1 MFNSYSSSPYNLRS
15 TNPEFAQNGFA
26 QQQSQNTDFDP
37 YTTDNFAQNNRQP
50 YIEGVNQGQ
59 VENPMI
65 GASQLGQV
73 SEGSLY
79 PIQSSTDTPYLNNN
93 TGYSSYGDGGRVT
106 GSMPNDLANNA
117 RSRLNILGLSQLMRN
132 YASDEREHTPGF
144 VSYAEGGHVD
154 SLQSTNPEFEEEV
167 FYERPMDEI
176 PMVDSSQFD
185 TDIDES
191 EEYKPYHSLAEII
204 RQQGQGEDTILAHI
218 NPIEAAVLKSMGGS
232 GTINPKTGLPQFG
245 LFSNPKK
252 WFKSV
257 VGPAAGV
264 VLGNM
269 ILPGLGGIIGGALGG
284 ATGSAVRGRKDYM
297 QSALRGASMGAA
309 APTAASLLGSG
320 ASSMGA
326 GSVGNYL
333 TNYGTRN
340 AILPSLGI
348 GNNAGSGSIPGVQA
362 AESTASTVGREAGKK
377 AAEQSFADKLM
388 INSKDFFTQPS
399 NIMSTAVLANQ
410 LIPQK
415 EKNVKETTPEEIASN
430 EKRYRNASR
439 LSQAE
444 LEAEA
449 AYSLAQREA
458 KRRAR
463 NNLYGLESSSVTP
476 LYRKVNSPAEYENT
490 RRWLEYYDNP
500 EFTGNQVR
508 MKDGGIAKHPS
519 FNPSVGYD
527 IEEIEYPMGII
538 GYLNGYSGGQ
548 DDDINAKLSDGEYVI
563 DASTVSDLGDGN
575 NANGAKKLD
584 QMRRN
589 IREHKRGGS
598 IKMPPKAKS
607 LLSYMRG

>member
-1 MFNSYSSSPYNLRS
+1 MFNPYNSPYN
-15 TNPEFAQNGFA
+15 QFA

-37 YTTDNFAQNNRQP
+37 YTTDNFAQNIMSGEPNRQP

-59 VENPMI
+59 VGNPM
-65 GASQLGQV
+65 LGQV

-93 TGYSSYGDGGRVT
+93 TGYSSYGDGGHVNSPR
-106 GSMPNDLANNA
+106 N
-117 RSRLNILGLSQLMRN
+117 RLNILGLSQLMRN
-132 YASDEREHTPGF
+132 YA
-144 VSYAEGGHVD
+144 EGGHVE
-154 SLQSTNPEFEEEV
+154 SPEFEEE
-167 FYERPMDEI
+167 FDGM
-176 PMVDSSQFD
+176 PMVDASEVD
-185 TDIDES
+185 TDMEQS

-204 RQQGQGEDTILAHI
+204 RQQGEGEDTILAHI

-232 GTINPKTGLPQFG
+232 GAINPKTGLPQFG

-348 GNNAGSGSIPGVQA
+348 GNSAGSASIPGVQA
-362 AESTASTVGREAGKK
+362 GESTASTVGRETGKK
-377 AAEQSFADKLM
+377 IAEEEAKKGFFDSLVG
-388 INSKDFFTQPS
+388 NSKDFFTQPS

-415 EKNVKETTPEEIASN
+415 EKKVKETTPEEIAAN

-508 MKDGGIAKHPS
+508 MKDGGIAKHQS
-519 FNPSVGYD
+519 FNPSVGYE
-527 IEEIEYPMGII
+527 IEEILRSTNGYPMGII

-598 IKMPPKAKS
+598 INMPPKAKS

>member
-1 MFNSYSSSPYNLRS
+1 MFNPYNSPYNQFGS
-15 TNPEFAQNGFA
+15 S
-26 QQQSQNTDFDP
+26 QSQNTDFDP
-37 YTTDNFAQNNRQP
+37 YTTDNFAQNDKQP

-59 VENPMI
+59 VGNPM
-65 GASQLGQV
+65 LGQV

-93 TGYSSYGDGGRVT
+93 TGYSSYGDGGHVNSPR
-106 GSMPNDLANNA
+106 N
-117 RSRLNILGLSQLMRN
+117 RLNILGLSQLMRN
-132 YASDEREHTPGF
+132 YA
-144 VSYAEGGHVD
+144 EGGHVE
-154 SLQSTNPEFEEEV
+154 SPEFEEE
-167 FYERPMDEI
+167 FDGM
-176 PMVDSSQFD
+176 PMVDASEVD
-185 TDIDES
+185 TDIEQS

-204 RQQGQGEDTILAHI
+204 RQQGEGEDTILAHI

-284 ATGSAVRGRKDYM
+284 ATGSAIRGRKDYM

-333 TNYGTRN
+333 TNYGNTN

-377 AAEQSFADKLM
+377 AVEQSFADKLM
-388 INSKDFFTQPS
+388 VNSKDFFTQPA
-399 NIMSTAVLANQ
+399 NLMSTAVLANQ

-415 EKNVKETTPEEIASN
+415 EKKVKETTPEEIAAN

-508 MKDGGIAKHPS
+508 MKEGGS
-519 FNPSVGYD
+519 FNPYSSY
-527 IEEIEYPMGII
+527 EIEYPMGII
-538 GYLNGYSGGQ
+538 GYLQGHSGGQ

-598 IKMPPKAKS
+598 INMPPKAKS

>member
-1 MFNSYSSSPYNLRS
+1 MFNPYNSPYN
-15 TNPEFAQNGFA
+15 QFA

-37 YTTDNFAQNNRQP
+37 YTTDNFAQNIISGEPNRQP

-59 VENPMI
+59 VGNPMI

-93 TGYSSYGDGGRVT
+93 TGYSSYGDGGHVNSPR
-106 GSMPNDLANNA
+106 N
-117 RSRLNILGLSQLMRN
+117 RLNILGLSQLMRN
-132 YASDEREHTPGF
+132 YAD
-144 VSYAEGGHVD
+144 GGHVD

-167 FYERPMDEI
+167 FYERPMDEM
-176 PMVDSSQFD
+176 PMVDASEVD
-185 TDIDES
+185 TDMEQS

-204 RQQGQGEDTILAHI
+204 RQQGEGEDSILAHI

-333 TNYGTRN
+333 TNYGTRD

-377 AAEQSFADKLM
+377 AVEQSFADKLM
-388 INSKDFFTQPS
+388 VNSKDFFTQPS

-415 EKNVKETTPEEIASN
+415 EKKVKETTPEEIASN

-508 MKDGGIAKHPS
+508 MKEGGS
-519 FNPSVGYD
+519 FKPYSSY
-527 IEEIEYPMGII
+527 EIEYPMGII
-538 GYLNGYSGGQ
+538 GYLQGYSGGQ

-598 IKMPPKAKS
+598 INMPPKAKS

>member
-1 MFNSYSSSPYNLRS
+1 MFNPYNSPYN
-15 TNPEFAQNGFA
+15 QFA

-37 YTTDNFAQNNRQP
+37 YTTDNFAQNIISGEANRQP

-59 VENPMI
+59 VGNPMI

-93 TGYSSYGDGGRVT
+93 TGYSSYGDGGHVNSPR
-106 GSMPNDLANNA
+106 N
-117 RSRLNILGLSQLMRN
+117 RLNILGLSQLIRN
-132 YASDEREHTPGF
+132 
-144 VSYAEGGHVD
+144 YAEGGHVE
-154 SLQSTNPEFEEEV
+154 SPEFEEE
-167 FYERPMDEI
+167 FDGM
-176 PMVDSSQFD
+176 PMVDASEVD
-185 TDIDES
+185 TDIEQS

-204 RQQGQGEDTILAHI
+204 RRQGEGEDTILAHI

-284 ATGSAVRGRKDYM
+284 AAGSSVRGRKDHL
-297 QSALRGASMGAA
+297 QSALRGASMGAV

-320 ASSMGA
+320 ASSIGG

-333 TNYGTRN
+333 TNYGNTN

-348 GNNAGSGSIPGVQA
+348 GNSAGSGSIPGVQA
-362 AESTASTVGREAGKK
+362 AESNASTVGRESAKK
-377 AAEQSFADKLM
+377 EVEQSFADKLM
-388 INSKDFFTQPS
+388 VNSKDFFTQPA
-399 NIMSTAVLANQ
+399 NLMSTAVLANQ

-415 EKNVKETTPEEIASN
+415 EKKVKETTPEEIAAN

-500 EFTGNQVR
+500 EFTGNQIR
-508 MKDGGIAKHPS
+508 MKDGGIAKHQS
-519 FNPSVGYD
+519 FNPSVGYE

-538 GYLNGYSGGQ
+538 GYLQGHSGGQ

-598 IKMPPKAKS
+598 VKMPPKAKS

>member
-1 MFNSYSSSPYNLRS
+1 MFNPYN
-15 TNPEFAQNGFA
+15 NPYNQFGSA
-26 QQQSQNTDFDP
+26 QSQNTDFDP
-37 YTTDNFAQNNRQP
+37 YTTDNFAQNIISGEPNRQP

-59 VENPMI
+59 MGNPM
-65 GASQLGQV
+65 LGQV

-93 TGYSSYGDGGRVT
+93 MGYSSYGDGGHVNSPR
-106 GSMPNDLANNA
+106 N
-117 RSRLNILGLSQLMRN
+117 RLNILGLSQLMRN

-144 VSYAEGGHVD
+144 VSYADGGHVD
-154 SLQSTNPEFEEEV
+154 SLQSTNPEFEEEIA
-167 FYERPMDEI
+167 FSEAPIEEI
-176 PMVDSSQFD
+176 PMADASQFD
-185 TDIDES
+185 TDMEQS

-204 RQQGQGEDTILAHI
+204 RQQGEGEDTILAHI

-333 TNYGTRN
+333 TNYGNTN

-348 GNNAGSGSIPGVQA
+348 GNNAGSGGIHGVSA
-362 AESTASTVGREAGKK
+362 GESTASTAGREAGKK
-377 AAEQSFADKLM
+377 AVEQSFADKLM
-388 INSKDFFTQPS
+388 VNSKDFFTQPA
-399 NIMSTAVLANQ
+399 NLMSTAVLANQ

-415 EKNVKETTPEEIASN
+415 EKKVKETTPEEIAAN

-463 NNLYGLESSSVTP
+463 SNLYGNEESNMTP
-476 LYRKVNSPAEYENT
+476 VYRKVNSPAEYENT

-508 MKDGGIAKHPS
+508 MKEGGS
-519 FNPSVGYD
+519 FKPYSSY
-527 IEEIEYPMGII
+527 EIEYPMGII

-589 IREHKRGGS
+589 IREHKRGAS
-598 IKMPPKAKS
+598 INMPPKAKS

>member
-1 MFNSYSSSPYNLRS
+1 MFNPYNSPYN
-15 TNPEFAQNGFA
+15 QFA

-37 YTTDNFAQNNRQP
+37 YTTDNFAQNIISGEPNRQP

-59 VENPMI
+59 VGNPMI

-93 TGYSSYGDGGRVT
+93 TGYSSYGDGGHVNSPR
-106 GSMPNDLANNA
+106 N
-117 RSRLNILGLSQLMRN
+117 RLNILGLSQLMRN
-132 YASDEREHTPGF
+132 YAD
-144 VSYAEGGHVD
+144 GGHVD

-167 FYERPMDEI
+167 FYERPMDEM
-176 PMVDSSQFD
+176 PMVDASEVD
-185 TDIDES
+185 TDMEQS

-204 RQQGQGEDTILAHI
+204 RQQGEGEDSILAHI

-377 AAEQSFADKLM
+377 AVEQSFADKLM
-388 INSKDFFTQPS
+388 VNSKDFFTQPS

-415 EKNVKETTPEEIASN
+415 EKKVKETTPEEIASN

-508 MKDGGIAKHPS
+508 MKEGGS
-519 FNPSVGYD
+519 FKPYSSY
-527 IEEIEYPMGII
+527 EIEYPMGII
-538 GYLNGYSGGQ
+538 GYLQGYSGGQ

-598 IKMPPKAKS
+598 INMPPKAKS

>member
-1 MFNSYSSSPYNLRS
+1 MFNPYN
-15 TNPEFAQNGFA
+15 NPYNQFA

-59 VENPMI
+59 VGNPM
-65 GASQLGQV
+65 LGQL

-79 PIQSSTDTPYLNNN
+79 PIQSSTDAPYLNNN
-93 TGYSSYGDGGRVT
+93 MSYSSYAEGGHVNSPR
-106 GSMPNDLANNA
+106 N
-117 RSRLNILGLSQLMRN
+117 RLNILGLSQLMRN
-132 YASDEREHTPGF
+132 YA
-144 VSYAEGGHVD
+144 EGGHVE
-154 SLQSTNPEFEEEV
+154 SPEFDG
-167 FYERPMDEI
+167 M
-176 PMVDSSQFD
+176 PMVDASEVD
-185 TDIDES
+185 TDMEQS

-204 RQQGQGEDTILAHI
+204 RQQGEGEDTILAHI

-252 WFKSV
+252 WFKSL

-348 GNNAGSGSIPGVQA
+348 GNNAGSASIPSVQA
-362 AESTASTVGREAGKK
+362 GESTASMVAREAGKK
-377 AAEQSFADKLM
+377 AVEQSFADKLM
-388 INSKDFFTQPS
+388 VNSKDFFTQPS

-415 EKNVKETTPEEIASN
+415 EKKVKETTPEEIAAN

-476 LYRKVNSPAEYENT
+476 LYRKVNSPAEYEST
-490 RRWLEYYDNP
+490 GRWLEYYDNP

-508 MKDGGIAKHPS
+508 MKDGGAYHPR
-519 FNPSVGYD
+519 FGYE
-527 IEEIEYPMGII
+527 IEEMQYPMGII

-589 IREHKRGGS
+589 IRAHKRGGS
-598 IKMPPKAKS
+598 ITMPPKAKS

>member
-1 MFNSYSSSPYNLRS
+1 MFNPYNSPYN
-15 TNPEFAQNGFA
+15 QFA

-37 YTTDNFAQNNRQP
+37 YTTDNFAQNIMSGEPNRQP

-59 VENPMI
+59 VGNPM
-65 GASQLGQV
+65 LGQV

-93 TGYSSYGDGGRVT
+93 TGYSSYGDGGHVNSPR
-106 GSMPNDLANNA
+106 N
-117 RSRLNILGLSQLMRN
+117 RLNILGLSQLMRN
-132 YASDEREHTPGF
+132 YA
-144 VSYAEGGHVD
+144 EGGHVE
-154 SLQSTNPEFEEEV
+154 SPEFEEE
-167 FYERPMDEI
+167 FDGM
-176 PMVDSSQFD
+176 PMVDASEVD
-185 TDIDES
+185 TDMEQS

-204 RQQGQGEDTILAHI
+204 RQQGEGEDTILAHI

-348 GNNAGSGSIPGVQA
+348 GNSAGSASIPGVQA
-362 AESTASTVGREAGKK
+362 GESTASTVGREAGKK
-377 AAEQSFADKLM
+377 AVEQSFADKLM
-388 INSKDFFTQPS
+388 VNSKDFFTQPS

-415 EKNVKETTPEEIASN
+415 EKKVKETTPEEIAAN

-508 MKDGGIAKHPS
+508 MKEGGTYHPR
-519 FNPSVGYD
+519 FGY
-527 IEEIEYPMGII
+527 EIEKMQYPMGII

-598 IKMPPKAKS
+598 INMPPKAKS

>member
-1 MFNSYSSSPYNLRS
+1 MFNPYNSPYNQFGS
-15 TNPEFAQNGFA
+15 A
-26 QQQSQNTDFDP
+26 QSQNTDFDP

-59 VENPMI
+59 IGNPMI

-93 TGYSSYGDGGRVT
+93 TSYSSYRDGGHVNSPR
-106 GSMPNDLANNA
+106 N
-117 RSRLNILGLSQLMRN
+117 RLNILGLSQLMR
-132 YASDEREHTPGF
+132 
-144 VSYAEGGHVD
+144 SYADGGHVA
-154 SLQSTNPEFEEEV
+154 SPELEEEIV
-167 FYERPMDEI
+167 FSDAPIEEI
-176 PMVDSSQFD
+176 PMGDASQFD
-185 TDIDES
+185 TD
-191 EEYKPYHSLAEII
+191 EEYTPYHSLAEII
-204 RQQGQGEDTILAHI
+204 RQQGEGEDTILAHI

-284 ATGSAVRGRKDYM
+284 AAGSSIRGRKDHL
-297 QSALRGASMGAA
+297 QSALRGGLMGTI
-309 APTAASLLGSG
+309 APTAAGLLGSG
-320 ASSMGA
+320 ASSIGA
-326 GSVGNYL
+326 TGAGNYL

-348 GNNAGSGSIPGVQA
+348 GNSASSSSIPQVVQA
-362 AESTASTVGREAGKK
+362 GEQASSTASREAINKLAEEKAKK
-377 AAEQSFADKLM
+377 GFFDSLVG
-388 INSKDFFTQPS
+388 NSKDFFTQPA
-399 NIMSTAVLANQ
+399 NLMSTAILANQ

-415 EKNVKETTPEEIASN
+415 EKKVKETTPEEIATN

-439 LSQAE
+439 LSQSE

-458 KRRAR
+458 KRRAKS
-463 NNLYGLESSSVTP
+463 NLYGLENSSIP
-476 LYRKVNSPAEYENT
+476 QLYRKVNSPAEYENT

-508 MKDGGIAKHPS
+508 MKEGGAYHS
-519 FNPSVGYD
+519 GLGDYE
-527 IEEIEYPMGII
+527 IEEIGYPMGII

-589 IREHKRGGS
+589 IRVHKRGGS
-598 IKMPPKAKS
+598 IKMPPKAHS

>member
-1 MFNSYSSSPYNLRS
+1 MFNPYNSPYN
-15 TNPEFAQNGFA
+15 QFA

-37 YTTDNFAQNNRQP
+37 YTTDNFAQNIMSGEPNRQP

-59 VENPMI
+59 VGNPM
-65 GASQLGQV
+65 LGQV

-93 TGYSSYGDGGRVT
+93 TGYSSYGDGGHVNSPR
-106 GSMPNDLANNA
+106 N
-117 RSRLNILGLSQLMRN
+117 RLNTLGLSQLMRN
-132 YASDEREHTPGF
+132 YA
-144 VSYAEGGHVD
+144 EGGHVE
-154 SLQSTNPEFEEEV
+154 SPEFEEE
-167 FYERPMDEI
+167 FDGM
-176 PMVDSSQFD
+176 PMVDASEVD
-185 TDIDES
+185 TDMEQS

-204 RQQGQGEDTILAHI
+204 RQQGEGEDTILAHI

-333 TNYGTRN
+333 TNYGNTN

-362 AESTASTVGREAGKK
+362 GESTASTVGREAGKK
-377 AAEQSFADKLM
+377 AIEQSFADKLM
-388 INSKDFFTQPS
+388 VNSKDFFTQPS

-415 EKNVKETTPEEIASN
+415 EKKVKETTPEEIAAN

-508 MKDGGIAKHPS
+508 MKEGGS
-519 FNPSVGYD
+519 FNPYSSY
-527 IEEIEYPMGII
+527 EIEYPMGII

>member
-1 MFNSYSSSPYNLRS
+1 MFNPYN
-15 TNPEFAQNGFA
+15 NPYNQFGSA
-26 QQQSQNTDFDP
+26 QSQNTDFDP
-37 YTTDNFAQNNRQP
+37 YTTDNFAQNDKQP

-59 VENPMI
+59 VGNPM
-65 GASQLGQV
+65 LGQV

-93 TGYSSYGDGGRVT
+93 TGYSSYGDGGHVNSPR
-106 GSMPNDLANNA
+106 N
-117 RSRLNILGLSQLMRN
+117 RLNILGLSQLMRN
-132 YASDEREHTPGF
+132 YA
-144 VSYAEGGHVD
+144 EGGHVE
-154 SLQSTNPEFEEEV
+154 SPEFEEE
-167 FYERPMDEI
+167 FDGM
-176 PMVDSSQFD
+176 PMVDASEVD
-185 TDIDES
+185 TDIEQS

-204 RQQGQGEDTILAHI
+204 RQQGEGEDTILAHI

-284 ATGSAVRGRKDYM
+284 ATGSAIRGRKDYM

-333 TNYGTRN
+333 TNYGNTN

-362 AESTASTVGREAGKK
+362 AESTASTVSREAGKK
-377 AAEQSFADKLM
+377 AVEQSFADKLM
-388 INSKDFFTQPS
+388 VNSKDFFTQPA
-399 NIMSTAVLANQ
+399 NLMSTAVLANQ

-415 EKNVKETTPEEIASN
+415 EKKVKETTPEEIAAN

-508 MKDGGIAKHPS
+508 MKEGGS
-519 FNPSVGYD
+519 FNPYSSY
-527 IEEIEYPMGII
+527 EIEYPMGII
-538 GYLNGYSGGQ
+538 GYLQGHSGGQ

-598 IKMPPKAKS
+598 INMPPKAKS

>member
-1 MFNSYSSSPYNLRS
+1 MFNPYN
-15 TNPEFAQNGFA
+15 NPYNQFGSA
-26 QQQSQNTDFDP
+26 QSQNTDFNP
-37 YTTDNFAQNNRQP
+37 QLTDNFAQNDKQP

-59 VENPMI
+59 VGNPM
-65 GASQLGQV
+65 LGTI

-79 PIQSSTDTPYLNNN
+79 PIQSSTDTPYLNN
-93 TGYSSYGDGGRVT
+93 TGYSSYARGGHV
-106 GSMPNDLANNA
+106 NDLANNA
-117 RSRLNILGLSQLMRN
+117 RSRLNVLGLGQLMRN
-132 YASDEREHTPGF
+132 YASDEREHKPGF
-144 VSYAEGGHVD
+144 VSYADGGHVD
-154 SLQSTNPEFEEEV
+154 SPEFEEEV
-167 FYERPMDEI
+167 FYETPMDEM
-176 PMVDSSQFD
+176 PMVDASQFD
-185 TDIDES
+185 TDMEQS

-204 RQQGQGEDTILAHI
+204 RQQGEGEDTILAHI
-218 NPIEAAVLKSMGGS
+218 NPIEVAVLKSIGGS

-284 ATGSAVRGRKDYM
+284 AAGSSIRGRKDHL

-309 APTAASLLGSG
+309 APTVASLLGSG

-326 GSVGNYL
+326 TAAGNYL
-333 TNYGTRN
+333 TNYGNTN

-348 GNNAGSGSIPGVQA
+348 GNSAGSGSISGVQA
-362 AESTASTVGREAGKK
+362 GESTTSTLGREAGKK
-377 AAEQSFADKLM
+377 AVEQSFADKLM
-388 INSKDFFTQPS
+388 VNSKDFFTQPS

-415 EKNVKETTPEEIASN
+415 EKKVKETTPEEIAAN

-449 AYSLAQREA
+449 AYSLAQRET

-490 RRWLEYYDNP
+490 GRWLEYYDNP

-508 MKDGGIAKHPS
+508 MKDGGVAKHQS

-538 GYLNGYSGGQ
+538 GYLQGHSGGQ

>member
-1 MFNSYSSSPYNLRS
+1 MFNPYNSPYNQFGS
-15 TNPEFAQNGFA
+15 V
-26 QQQSQNTDFDP
+26 QSQNTDFDP
-37 YTTDNFAQNNRQP
+37 YTTDNFAQNDKQP

-59 VENPMI
+59 VGNPM
-65 GASQLGQV
+65 LGQV

-93 TGYSSYGDGGRVT
+93 TGYSSYGDGGHVNSPR
-106 GSMPNDLANNA
+106 N
-117 RSRLNILGLSQLMRN
+117 RLNTLGLSQLMRN
-132 YASDEREHTPGF
+132 YA
-144 VSYAEGGHVD
+144 EGGHVE
-154 SLQSTNPEFEEEV
+154 SPEFEEE
-167 FYERPMDEI
+167 FDGM
-176 PMVDSSQFD
+176 PMVDASEVD
-185 TDIDES
+185 TDMEQS

-204 RQQGQGEDTILAHI
+204 RQQGEGEDTILAHI

-333 TNYGTRN
+333 TNYGNTN

-348 GNNAGSGSIPGVQA
+348 GNSAGSGSIPGVQA
-362 AESTASTVGREAGKK
+362 GESTASTVGRETGKK
-377 AAEQSFADKLM
+377 IAEEEAKKGFFDSLVG
-388 INSKDFFTQPS
+388 NSKDFFTQPS

-415 EKNVKETTPEEIASN
+415 EKKVKETTPEEIAAN

-508 MKDGGIAKHPS
+508 MKDGGIAKHQS
-519 FNPSVGYD
+519 FNPSVGYE
-527 IEEIEYPMGII
+527 IEEILRSTNGYPMGII

>member
-26 QQQSQNTDFDP
+26 QQQSRNTDFDP
-37 YTTDNFAQNNRQP
+37 YTTDNFAQNIMSGEPNRQP

-59 VENPMI
+59 VGNPM
-65 GASQLGQV
+65 LGQV

-93 TGYSSYGDGGRVT
+93 TSYSSYGDGGHVNSPR
-106 GSMPNDLANNA
+106 N
-117 RSRLNILGLSQLMRN
+117 RLNILGLSQLMRN
-132 YASDEREHTPGF
+132 SASDEREHTPGF

-167 FYERPMDEI
+167 FYERPMDEM
-176 PMVDSSQFD
+176 PMVDASQFD
-185 TDIDES
+185 TDMEQS
-191 EEYKPYHSLAEII
+191 EEYKLLPGLAEII

-257 VGPAAGV
+257 IGPAAGV

-284 ATGSAVRGRKDYM
+284 AAGSSIRGRKDHL

-333 TNYGTRN
+333 TNYGNTN

-348 GNNAGSGSIPGVQA
+348 GNNAGSGGIHGVSA
-362 AESTASTVGREAGKK
+362 GESTASTVGREAGKK
-377 AAEQSFADKLM
+377 AVEQSFADKLM
-388 INSKDFFTQPS
+388 VNSKDFFTQPS
-399 NIMSTAVLANQ
+399 NLMSTAVLANQ

-415 EKNVKETTPEEIASN
+415 EKKVKETTPEEIAAN

-508 MKDGGIAKHPS
+508 MKEGGS
-519 FNPSVGYD
+519 FNPYSSY
-527 IEEIEYPMGII
+527 EIEYPMGII
-538 GYLNGYSGGQ
+538 GYLQGHSGGQ

-598 IKMPPKAKS
+598 VKMPPKAKS

>member
-1 MFNSYSSSPYNLRS
+1 MFNPYNSPYNQFGS
-15 TNPEFAQNGFA
+15 S
-26 QQQSQNTDFDP
+26 QSQNTDFDP
-37 YTTDNFAQNNRQP
+37 YTTDNFAQNDKQP

-59 VENPMI
+59 VGNPM
-65 GASQLGQV
+65 LGQV

-93 TGYSSYGDGGRVT
+93 TGYSSYGDGGHVNSPR
-106 GSMPNDLANNA
+106 N
-117 RSRLNILGLSQLMRN
+117 RLNILGLSQLMRN
-132 YASDEREHTPGF
+132 YA
-144 VSYAEGGHVD
+144 EGGHVE
-154 SLQSTNPEFEEEV
+154 SPEFEEE
-167 FYERPMDEI
+167 FDGM
-176 PMVDSSQFD
+176 PMVDASEVD
-185 TDIDES
+185 TDIEQS

-204 RQQGQGEDTILAHI
+204 RQQGEGEDTILAHI

-284 ATGSAVRGRKDYM
+284 ATGSAIRGRKDYM

-333 TNYGTRN
+333 TNYGNTN

-362 AESTASTVGREAGKK
+362 AESTASTVSREAGKK
-377 AAEQSFADKLM
+377 AVEQSFADKLM
-388 INSKDFFTQPS
+388 VNSKDFFTQPA
-399 NIMSTAVLANQ
+399 NLMSTAVLANQ

-415 EKNVKETTPEEIASN
+415 EKKVKETTPEEIAAN

-508 MKDGGIAKHPS
+508 MKEGGS
-519 FNPSVGYD
+519 FNPYSSY
-527 IEEIEYPMGII
+527 EIEYPMGII
-538 GYLNGYSGGQ
+538 GYLQGHSGGQ

-598 IKMPPKAKS
+598 INMPPKAKS

>member
-1 MFNSYSSSPYNLRS
+1 MFNPYN
-15 TNPEFAQNGFA
+15 NPYNQFGSP
-26 QQQSQNTDFDP
+26 QSQNTDFDP
-37 YTTDNFAQNNRQP
+37 YTTDNFAQNNSQP

-59 VENPMI
+59 VGNPMI
-65 GASQLGQV
+65 GSSQLGQV

-93 TGYSSYGDGGRVT
+93 TGYSSYGDGGRVN
-106 GSMPNDLANNA
+106 SPRN
-117 RSRLNILGLSQLMRN
+117 RLNILGLSQLMRN

-144 VSYAEGGHVD
+144 VSYADGGHVD

-176 PMVDSSQFD
+176 PMVDASQFD
-185 TDIDES
+185 TDMEQS

-333 TNYGTRN
+333 TNYGNTN

-362 AESTASTVGREAGKK
+362 GESTASTVGREAGKK
-377 AAEQSFADKLM
+377 AVEQSFADKLM
-388 INSKDFFTQPS
+388 VNSKDFFTQPS

-415 EKNVKETTPEEIASN
+415 EKKVKETTPEEIASN

-508 MKDGGIAKHPS
+508 MKDGGIAKHQS
-519 FNPSVGYD
+519 FNPSVGYE

-538 GYLNGYSGGQ
+538 GYLQGHSGGQ

-598 IKMPPKAKS
+598 VKMPPKAKS

>member
-1 MFNSYSSSPYNLRS
+1 MFNPYNSPYN
-15 TNPEFAQNGFA
+15 QFA
-26 QQQSQNTDFDP
+26 QQQSQNTGFDP
-37 YTTDNFAQNNRQP
+37 YTTDNFAQNDKQP

-59 VENPMI
+59 MGNPM
-65 GASQLGQV
+65 LGQV

-79 PIQSSTDTPYLNNN
+79 PVQSSTDTPYLNNN
-93 TGYSSYGDGGRVT
+93 TGYSSYGDGGHVNSPR
-106 GSMPNDLANNA
+106 N
-117 RSRLNILGLSQLMRN
+117 RLNILGLSQLIRN
-132 YASDEREHTPGF
+132 
-144 VSYAEGGHVD
+144 YAEGGHVE
-154 SLQSTNPEFEEEV
+154 SPEFEEEIV
-167 FYERPMDEI
+167 FSEAPIEEI
-176 PMVDSSQFD
+176 PMVDASQFN
-185 TDIDES
+185 TDMEQS

-204 RQQGQGEDTILAHI
+204 RQQGEGEDTILAHI

-232 GTINPKTGLPQFG
+232 GTINPKTGLPQFRG
-245 LFSNPKK
+245 GVLSARYWKK
-252 WFKSV
+252 GAWKRDLAAV
-257 VGPAAGV
+257 VGNV
-264 VLGNM
+264 IGNA
-269 ILPGLGGIIGGALGG
+269 ILPGIGGPI
-284 ATGSAVRGRKDYM
+284 GSAIGSAAGTKIRGRKDYAPHM
-297 QSALRGASMGAA
+297 LKSAAISAV

-333 TNYGTRN
+333 TNYGNTN

-362 AESTASTVGREAGKK
+362 GESTASTVAREAGKK
-377 AAEQSFADKLM
+377 AVEQSFADKLM
-388 INSKDFFTQPS
+388 VNSKDFFTQPS

-415 EKNVKETTPEEIASN
+415 EKKVKETTPEEIAAN

-458 KRRAR
+458 KRRVR

-490 RRWLEYYDNP
+490 RRWIEYYDNP

-508 MKDGGIAKHPS
+508 MKDGGS
-519 FNPSVGYD
+519 FNPYSSY
-527 IEEIEYPMGII
+527 EIEYPMGII
-538 GYLNGYSGGQ
+538 GYLQGHSGGQ

-589 IREHKRGGS
+589 IRAHKRGGS
-598 IKMPPKAKS
+598 ITMPPKAKS

>member
-1 MFNSYSSSPYNLRS
+1 
-15 TNPEFAQNGFA
+15 
-26 QQQSQNTDFDP
+26 
-37 YTTDNFAQNNRQP
+37 
-50 YIEGVNQGQ
+50 
-59 VENPMI
+59 
-65 GASQLGQV
+65 
-73 SEGSLY
+73 
-79 PIQSSTDTPYLNNN
+79 
-93 TGYSSYGDGGRVT
+93 
-106 GSMPNDLANNA
+106 
-117 RSRLNILGLSQLMRN
+117 MRN
-132 YASDEREHTPGF
+132 
-144 VSYAEGGHVD
+144 YAEGGHVE
-154 SLQSTNPEFEEEV
+154 SPEFEEE
-167 FYERPMDEI
+167 FDGM
-176 PMVDSSQFD
+176 PMVDASEVD
-185 TDIDES
+185 TDMEQS

-204 RQQGQGEDTILAHI
+204 RQQGEGEDTILAHI

-320 ASSMGA
+320 ASSIGG

-333 TNYGTRN
+333 TNYGNTN

-348 GNNAGSGSIPGVQA
+348 GNSAGSGGIHGVSA
-362 AESTASTVGREAGKK
+362 GESTASTAGKK
-377 AAEQSFADKLM
+377 AVEQSFADKLM
-388 INSKDFFTQPS
+388 VNSKDFFTQPS

-415 EKNVKETTPEEIASN
+415 EKKVKETTPEEIAAN

-463 NNLYGLESSSVTP
+463 NNLYGLDSSSVTP
-476 LYRKVNSPAEYENT
+476 LYRKVNSPEEYENT
-490 RRWLEYYDNP
+490 RIWLKYDESP
-500 EFTGNQVR
+500 T
-508 MKDGGIAKHPS
+508 D
-519 FNPSVGYD
+519 
-527 IEEIEYPMGII
+527 
-538 GYLNGYSGGQ
+538 
-548 DDDINAKLSDGEYVI
+548 
-563 DASTVSDLGDGN
+563 
-575 NANGAKKLD
+575 
-584 QMRRN
+584 
-589 IREHKRGGS
+589 
-598 IKMPPKAKS
+598 
-607 LLSYMRG
+607 

>member
-1 MFNSYSSSPYNLRS
+1 MFNPYNSPYNQFGS
-15 TNPEFAQNGFA
+15 V
-26 QQQSQNTDFDP
+26 QSQNTDFDP
-37 YTTDNFAQNNRQP
+37 YTTDNFAQNNSQP

-59 VENPMI
+59 VGNPMI
-65 GASQLGQV
+65 GTSQLGQL

-93 TGYSSYGDGGRVT
+93 MSYSSYAEGGHVNSPR
-106 GSMPNDLANNA
+106 N
-117 RSRLNILGLSQLMRN
+117 RLNILGLSQLIRN
-132 YASDEREHTPGF
+132 
-144 VSYAEGGHVD
+144 YAEGGHVE
-154 SLQSTNPEFEEEV
+154 SPEFEEE
-167 FYERPMDEI
+167 FDGM
-176 PMVDSSQFD
+176 PMVDASEVD
-185 TDIDES
+185 TDIEQS

-204 RQQGQGEDTILAHI
+204 RQQGEGEDTILAHI

-284 ATGSAVRGRKDYM
+284 AAGSSVRGRKDHL

-320 ASSMGA
+320 VSSMGA
-326 GSVGNYL
+326 TGAGNYL
-333 TNYGTRN
+333 TNYGNTN

-348 GNNAGSGSIPGVQA
+348 GNSAVSGSIPGVQA
-362 AESTASTVGREAGKK
+362 GESTASTVGREAGKK
-377 AAEQSFADKLM
+377 AVEQSFADKLM
-388 INSKDFFTQPS
+388 VNSKDFFTQPS

-415 EKNVKETTPEEIASN
+415 EKKVKETTPEEIAAN

-490 RRWLEYYDNP
+490 RRWLEYYDNH

-508 MKDGGIAKHPS
+508 MKEGGFLILILVMK
-519 FNPSVGYD
+519 
-527 IEEIEYPMGII
+527 
-538 GYLNGYSGGQ
+538 
-548 DDDINAKLSDGEYVI
+548 
-563 DASTVSDLGDGN
+563 
-575 NANGAKKLD
+575 
-584 QMRRN
+584 
-589 IREHKRGGS
+589 
-598 IKMPPKAKS
+598 
-607 LLSYMRG
+607 

>member
-1 MFNSYSSSPYNLRS
+1 MFNPYNSPYNQFGS
-15 TNPEFAQNGFA
+15 A
-26 QQQSQNTDFDP
+26 QSQNTDFDP
-37 YTTDNFAQNNRQP
+37 YTTDNFAQNDKQP

-59 VENPMI
+59 VGNPMI

-79 PIQSSTDTPYLNNN
+79 PIQSSTDTPYLNN
-93 TGYSSYGDGGRVT
+93 TGYSNYADGGRVN
-106 GSMPNDLANNA
+106 SPRN
-117 RSRLNILGLSQLMRN
+117 RLNILGLSQLMGN

-144 VSYAEGGHVD
+144 VSYADGGHVD

-176 PMVDSSQFD
+176 PMVDASQFD

-204 RQQGQGEDTILAHI
+204 RQQGEGEDTILAHI

-284 ATGSAVRGRKDYM
+284 AAGSSVRGRKDHL
-297 QSALRGASMGAA
+297 QSALRGASMGAV

-320 ASSMGA
+320 ASSIGG

-333 TNYGTRN
+333 TNYGNTN
-340 AILPSLGI
+340 AILPSLGL

-377 AAEQSFADKLM
+377 AVEQSFADKLM
-388 INSKDFFTQPS
+388 LNSKDFFTQPA
-399 NIMSTAVLANQ
+399 NLMSTAVLANQ

-415 EKNVKETTPEEIASN
+415 EKKVKETTPEEIAAN

-508 MKDGGIAKHPS
+508 MKEGGS
-519 FNPSVGYD
+519 FNPYSSY
-527 IEEIEYPMGII
+527 EIEYPMGII
-538 GYLNGYSGGQ
+538 GYLQGYSGGQ

>member
-1 MFNSYSSSPYNLRS
+1 MFNPYNSPYNQFGS
-15 TNPEFAQNGFA
+15 A
-26 QQQSQNTDFDP
+26 QSQNTDFDP
-37 YTTDNFAQNNRQP
+37 YTTDNFAQNDRQP

-59 VENPMI
+59 MGNPM
-65 GASQLGQV
+65 LGQI

-79 PIQSSTDTPYLNNN
+79 PIQSSTDTPYLNN
-93 TGYSSYGDGGRVT
+93 TGYSSYGGGGHVNSPR
-106 GSMPNDLANNA
+106 N
-117 RSRLNILGLSQLMRN
+117 RLNILGLSQLMR
-132 YASDEREHTPGF
+132 
-144 VSYAEGGHVD
+144 SYADGGHVA
-154 SLQSTNPEFEEEV
+154 SPELEEEIV
-167 FYERPMDEI
+167 FSDAPIEEI
-176 PMVDSSQFD
+176 PMGDASQFD
-185 TDIDES
+185 TD
-191 EEYKPYHSLAEII
+191 EEYTPYHSLAEII
-204 RQQGQGEDTILAHI
+204 RQQGEGEDTILAHI

-284 ATGSAVRGRKDYM
+284 AAGSSIRGRKDHL
-297 QSALRGASMGAA
+297 QSALRGGLMGTI
-309 APTAASLLGSG
+309 APTAAGLLGSG
-320 ASSMGA
+320 ASSIGGSGA
-326 GSVGNYL
+326 GNYL

-348 GNNAGSGSIPGVQA
+348 GNSASSSSIPQVVQA
-362 AESTASTVGREAGKK
+362 GEQASSTASREAINKLAEEKAKK
-377 AAEQSFADKLM
+377 GFFDSLVG
-388 INSKDFFTQPS
+388 NSKDFFTQPA
-399 NIMSTAVLANQ
+399 NLMSTAVLANQ

-415 EKNVKETTPEEIASN
+415 EKKVKETTPEEIAPN

-439 LSQAE
+439 LSQSE

-458 KRRAR
+458 KRKAR
-463 NNLYGLESSSVTP
+463 SNLYGLENSSIPP

-508 MKDGGIAKHPS
+508 MKEGGAYHS
-519 FNPSVGYD
+519 GLGDYE
-527 IEEIEYPMGII
+527 IEEIGYPMGII

-589 IREHKRGGS
+589 IRVHKRGGS
-598 IKMPPKAKS
+598 IKMPPKAHS

>member
-1 MFNSYSSSPYNLRS
+1 MFNPYN
-15 TNPEFAQNGFA
+15 NPYNQFA
-26 QQQSQNTDFDP
+26 QQQYQNTDFDP
-37 YTTDNFAQNNRQP
+37 YTTDNFAQNIMSGEPNRQP

-59 VENPMI
+59 VGNPMI
-65 GASQLGQV
+65 GATQLGQV

-93 TGYSSYGDGGRVT
+93 MGYSSYGDGGHVNSPR
-106 GSMPNDLANNA
+106 N
-117 RSRLNILGLSQLMRN
+117 RLNILGLSQLMRN

-144 VSYAEGGHVD
+144 VSYADGGHVD

-167 FYERPMDEI
+167 FYERPMDEM
-176 PMVDSSQFD
+176 PMVDASQFD
-185 TDIDES
+185 TDMEQS

-362 AESTASTVGREAGKK
+362 GESTASTVGREAGKK
-377 AAEQSFADKLM
+377 AVEQSFADKLM
-388 INSKDFFTQPS
+388 VNSKDFFTQPS

-415 EKNVKETTPEEIASN
+415 EKKVKETTPEEIAAN

-508 MKDGGIAKHPS
+508 MKEGGS
-519 FNPSVGYD
+519 FNPYSSY
-527 IEEIEYPMGII
+527 EIEYPMGII

-548 DDDINAKLSDGEYVI
+548 DDAINAKLSDGEYVI

>member
-1 MFNSYSSSPYNLRS
+1 MFNPYNSPYNQFGS
-15 TNPEFAQNGFA
+15 A
-26 QQQSQNTDFDP
+26 QSQNTDFDP
-37 YTTDNFAQNNRQP
+37 YTTDNFAQNDKQP

-59 VENPMI
+59 VGNPM
-65 GASQLGQV
+65 LGQV

-79 PIQSSTDTPYLNNN
+79 PIQSSTDTPYLNN
-93 TGYSSYGDGGRVT
+93 TGYSSYGEGGRVT
-106 GSMPNDLANNA
+106 GSTPNDLANNP
-117 RSRLNILGLSQLMRN
+117 RSRLNALGLSQLMRN
-132 YASDEREHTPGF
+132 YAD
-144 VSYAEGGHVD
+144 GGHVE
-154 SLQSTNPEFEEEV
+154 SPEFEQE
-167 FYERPMDEI
+167 FDEI
-176 PMVDSSQFD
+176 PMVNSTQFD
-185 TDIDES
+185 TDMEQS

-204 RQQGQGEDTILAHI
+204 RQQGEGEDTILAHI

-284 ATGSAVRGRKDYM
+284 AAGSSVRGRKDHL

-320 ASSMGA
+320 VSSMGA
-326 GSVGNYL
+326 TGAGNYL
-333 TNYGTRN
+333 TNYGNTN
-340 AILPSLGI
+340 DILPSLGI
-348 GNNAGSGSIPGVQA
+348 GNSAGVTTG
-362 AESTASTVGREAGKK
+362 ESAASTVGREAGKK
-377 AAEQSFADKLM
+377 IAEEEAKKGFFDSLVG
-388 INSKDFFTQPS
+388 NSKYFFTQLS

-415 EKNVKETTPEEIASN
+415 EKKVKETTPEEIAAN

-508 MKDGGIAKHPS
+508 MKEGGAYHPR
-519 FNPSVGYD
+519 FGYE
-527 IEEIEYPMGII
+527 IEEMQYPMGII

-575 NANGAKKLD
+575 NANGTKKLD

>member
-1 MFNSYSSSPYNLRS
+1 MFNPYNSPYNQFGS
-15 TNPEFAQNGFA
+15 S
-26 QQQSQNTDFDP
+26 QSQNTDFDP
-37 YTTDNFAQNNRQP
+37 YTTDNFAQNDKQP

-59 VENPMI
+59 VGNPM
-65 GASQLGQV
+65 LGQV

-93 TGYSSYGDGGRVT
+93 TGYSSYGDGGHVNSPR
-106 GSMPNDLANNA
+106 N
-117 RSRLNILGLSQLMRN
+117 RLNILGLSQLMRN
-132 YASDEREHTPGF
+132 YA
-144 VSYAEGGHVD
+144 EGGHVE
-154 SLQSTNPEFEEEV
+154 SPEFEEE
-167 FYERPMDEI
+167 FDGM
-176 PMVDSSQFD
+176 PMVDASEVD
-185 TDIDES
+185 TDIEQS

-204 RQQGQGEDTILAHI
+204 RQQGEGEDTILAHI

-284 ATGSAVRGRKDYM
+284 ATGSAIRGRKDYM

-333 TNYGTRN
+333 TNYGNTN

-348 GNNAGSGSIPGVQA
+348 GNNAGSASIPGVQA
-362 AESTASTVGREAGKK
+362 GESTASTVSREAGKK
-377 AAEQSFADKLM
+377 AVEQSFADKLM
-388 INSKDFFTQPS
+388 VNSKDFFTQPS

-415 EKNVKETTPEEIASN
+415 EKKVKETTPEEIAAN

-508 MKDGGIAKHPS
+508 MKEGGS
-519 FNPSVGYD
+519 FNPYSSY
-527 IEEIEYPMGII
+527 EIEYPMGII
-538 GYLNGYSGGQ
+538 GYLQGHSGGQ

-598 IKMPPKAKS
+598 INMPPKAKS

>member
-1 MFNSYSSSPYNLRS
+1 MFNPYNSPYN
-15 TNPEFAQNGFA
+15 QFA

-37 YTTDNFAQNNRQP
+37 YTTDNFAQNDKQP

-59 VENPMI
+59 VGNPMI
-65 GASQLGQV
+65 GATQLGQV

-93 TGYSSYGDGGRVT
+93 TGYSSYGDGGHVNSPR
-106 GSMPNDLANNA
+106 N
-117 RSRLNILGLSQLMRN
+117 RLNILGLSQLIRN
-132 YASDEREHTPGF
+132 
-144 VSYAEGGHVD
+144 YAEGGHVE
-154 SLQSTNPEFEEEV
+154 SPEFEEE
-167 FYERPMDEI
+167 FDGM
-176 PMVDSSQFD
+176 PMVDASEVD
-185 TDIDES
+185 TDIEQS

-204 RQQGQGEDTILAHI
+204 RQQGEGEDTILAHI

-348 GNNAGSGSIPGVQA
+348 GNNAGSVSIPGVQA
-362 AESTASTVGREAGKK
+362 GESTASTVGREAGKK
-377 AAEQSFADKLM
+377 AVEQSFADKLM
-388 INSKDFFTQPS
+388 VNSKDFFTQPA
-399 NIMSTAVLANQ
+399 NLMSTAVLANQ

-415 EKNVKETTPEEIASN
+415 EKKVKETTPEEIAAN

-508 MKDGGIAKHPS
+508 MKEGGS
-519 FNPSVGYD
+519 FNPYSSY
-527 IEEIEYPMGII
+527 ETEYPMGII
-538 GYLNGYSGGQ
+538 GYLQGHSGGQ

-598 IKMPPKAKS
+598 VKMPPKAKS

>member
-1 MFNSYSSSPYNLRS
+1 MFNPYN
-15 TNPEFAQNGFA
+15 NPYNQFGSA
-26 QQQSQNTDFDP
+26 QSQNTDFNP
-37 YTTDNFAQNNRQP
+37 QLTDNFAQNDKQP
-50 YIEGVNQGQ
+50 YIDGVNQGQ
-59 VENPMI
+59 VGNPM
-65 GASQLGQV
+65 LGTI

-79 PIQSSTDTPYLNNN
+79 PIQSSTDTPYLNN
-93 TGYSSYGDGGRVT
+93 TGYSIAQNQQYANGGRVID
-106 GSMPNDLANNA
+106 SSQNDLANNVK
-117 RSRLNILGLSQLMRN
+117 SRLNVLGLSQLMRN
-132 YASDEREHTPGF
+132 NVSNNNVQGF
-144 VSYAEGGHVD
+144 ASYAEGGHVD

-167 FYERPMDEI
+167 FYETPMDEM
-176 PMVDSSQFD
+176 PLVDASQFD
-185 TDIDES
+185 TDMEQS
-191 EEYKPYHSLAEII
+191 EEYKLLPSLAEII
-204 RQQGQGEDTILAHI
+204 RQQGEGEDTILAHI

-284 ATGSAVRGRKDYM
+284 AAGSSVRGRKDHL
-297 QSALRGASMGAA
+297 QSALRGGLMGTI
-309 APTAASLLGSG
+309 APTAAGLLGSG
-320 ASSMGA
+320 ANSLGA
-326 GSVGNYL
+326 TAAGNYL
-333 TNYGTRN
+333 TNYGTQN

-348 GNNAGSGSIPGVQA
+348 GNSAGSSSIPGVQTG
-362 AESTASTVGREAGKK
+362 ESAASTVGREAGKK
-377 AAEQSFADKLM
+377 IAEEEAKKGFLDSLVG
-388 INSKDFFTQPS
+388 NSKDFFTHPS

-415 EKNVKETTPEEIASN
+415 EKKVKETTPEEIAAN

-449 AYSLAQREA
+449 AYTLAQREA

-463 NNLYGLESSSVTP
+463 SNLYGNETSNMTP
-476 LYRKVNSPAEYENT
+476 LYRKVNSPEEYQNT

-508 MKDGGIAKHPS
+508 MKEGGVYHPTTA
-519 FNPSVGYD
+519 YE
-527 IEEIEYPMGII
+527 IEETEYPMGII
-538 GYLNGYSGGQ
+538 GYLQGHSGGQ

>member
-1 MFNSYSSSPYNLRS
+1 MFNPYN
-15 TNPEFAQNGFA
+15 NPYNQFGSA
-26 QQQSQNTDFDP
+26 QSQNTDFDP

-59 VENPMI
+59 VGNPM
-65 GASQLGQV
+65 LGQV

-79 PIQSSTDTPYLNNN
+79 QIQSSTDTPYLNNN
-93 TGYSSYGDGGRVT
+93 MGYSSYGDGGHVNSPR
-106 GSMPNDLANNA
+106 N
-117 RSRLNILGLSQLMRN
+117 RLNILGLSQLMRN
-132 YASDEREHTPGF
+132 YA
-144 VSYAEGGHVD
+144 EGGHVE
-154 SLQSTNPEFEEEV
+154 SPEFEEE
-167 FYERPMDEI
+167 FDGM
-176 PMVDSSQFD
+176 PMVDASEVD
-185 TDIDES
+185 TDMEQS

-204 RQQGQGEDTILAHI
+204 RQQGEGEDTILAHI

-326 GSVGNYL
+326 TGAGNYL
-333 TNYGTRN
+333 TNYGARN

-377 AAEQSFADKLM
+377 AVEQSFADKLM
-388 INSKDFFTQPS
+388 VNSKDFFTQPS

-415 EKNVKETTPEEIASN
+415 EKKVKETTPEEIAAN

-476 LYRKVNSPAEYENT
+476 LYRKVNSPEEYENT

-508 MKDGGIAKHPS
+508 MKEGGAYHPR
-519 FNPSVGYD
+519 FGYE
-527 IEEIEYPMGII
+527 IEEMQYPMGIF
-538 GYLNGYSGGQ
+538 GYLQGQRRSG
-548 DDDINAKLSDGEYVI
+548 
-563 DASTVSDLGDGN
+563 
-575 NANGAKKLD
+575 
-584 QMRRN
+584 
-589 IREHKRGGS
+589 
-598 IKMPPKAKS
+598 
-607 LLSYMRG
+607 

>member
-1 MFNSYSSSPYNLRS
+1 MFNPYNSPYNQFGS
-15 TNPEFAQNGFA
+15 A
-26 QQQSQNTDFDP
+26 QSQNTDFDP
-37 YTTDNFAQNNRQP
+37 YTTDNFAQNDKQP

-59 VENPMI
+59 VGNPM
-65 GASQLGQV
+65 LGQV

-79 PIQSSTDTPYLNNN
+79 PIQSSTDTPYLNN
-93 TGYSSYGDGGRVT
+93 TGYSSYGEGGRVT
-106 GSMPNDLANNA
+106 GSTPNDLANNP

-144 VSYAEGGHVD
+144 VSYADGGHVD
-154 SLQSTNPEFEEEV
+154 SLQSTNPEFEEEIA
-167 FYERPMDEI
+167 FSEAPIEEM
-176 PMVDSSQFD
+176 PMVDASQFD
-185 TDIDES
+185 TDMEQS

-204 RQQGQGEDTILAHI
+204 RQQGEGEDTILAHI

-284 ATGSAVRGRKDYM
+284 AAGSSVRGRKDHL
-297 QSALRGASMGAA
+297 QSALRGASMGAV

-320 ASSMGA
+320 ASSIGG
-326 GSVGNYL
+326 GSIGNYL
-333 TNYGTRN
+333 TNYGNTN
-340 AILPSLGI
+340 AILPSLGL

-362 AESTASTVGREAGKK
+362 GESTASTVGREAGKK
-377 AAEQSFADKLM
+377 AVEQSFADKLM
-388 INSKDFFTQPS
+388 VNSKDFFTQPS

-415 EKNVKETTPEEIASN
+415 EKKVKETTPEEIAAN

-508 MKDGGIAKHPS
+508 MKDGGAYHPR
-519 FNPSVGYD
+519 FGYE
-527 IEEIEYPMGII
+527 IEEIQYPMGII

>member
-1 MFNSYSSSPYNLRS
+1 
-15 TNPEFAQNGFA
+15 
-26 QQQSQNTDFDP
+26 
-37 YTTDNFAQNNRQP
+37 
-50 YIEGVNQGQ
+50 
-59 VENPMI
+59 
-65 GASQLGQV
+65 
-73 SEGSLY
+73 
-79 PIQSSTDTPYLNNN
+79 
-93 TGYSSYGDGGRVT
+93 
-106 GSMPNDLANNA
+106 
-117 RSRLNILGLSQLMRN
+117 
-132 YASDEREHTPGF
+132 
-144 VSYAEGGHVD
+144 
-154 SLQSTNPEFEEEV
+154 
-167 FYERPMDEI
+167 
-176 PMVDSSQFD
+176 
-185 TDIDES
+185 
-191 EEYKPYHSLAEII
+191 
-204 RQQGQGEDTILAHI
+204 
-218 NPIEAAVLKSMGGS
+218 MGGS

-284 ATGSAVRGRKDYM
+284 AAGSSIRGRKDHL
-297 QSALRGASMGAA
+297 QSALRGGLMGTI
-309 APTAASLLGSG
+309 APTAAGLLGSG
-320 ASSMGA
+320 ASSIGA
-326 GSVGNYL
+326 TGAGNYL

-348 GNNAGSGSIPGVQA
+348 GNSASSSSIPQVVQA
-362 AESTASTVGREAGKK
+362 GEQASSTASREAINKLAEEKAKK
-377 AAEQSFADKLM
+377 GFFDSLVG
-388 INSKDFFTQPS
+388 NSKDFFTQPA
-399 NIMSTAVLANQ
+399 NLMSTAVLANQ

-415 EKNVKETTPEEIASN
+415 EKKVKETTPEEIATN

-439 LSQAE
+439 LSQSE

-458 KRRAR
+458 KRRAKS
-463 NNLYGLESSSVTP
+463 NLYGLENSSIPP

-508 MKDGGIAKHPS
+508 MKEGGAYHS
-519 FNPSVGYD
+519 GLGDYE
-527 IEEIEYPMGII
+527 IEEIGYPMGII

-589 IREHKRGGS
+589 IRVHKRGGS
-598 IKMPPKAKS
+598 IKMPPKAHS

>member
-1 MFNSYSSSPYNLRS
+1 MFNPYN
-15 TNPEFAQNGFA
+15 NPYNQFGSA
-26 QQQSQNTDFDP
+26 QSQNTDFDP
-37 YTTDNFAQNNRQP
+37 YTTDNFAQNNSQP

-59 VENPMI
+59 VGNPM
-65 GASQLGQV
+65 LGQL

-93 TGYSSYGDGGRVT
+93 MSYSSYAEGGHVNSPR
-106 GSMPNDLANNA
+106 N
-117 RSRLNILGLSQLMRN
+117 RLNILGLSQLIRN
-132 YASDEREHTPGF
+132 
-144 VSYAEGGHVD
+144 YAEGGHVE
-154 SLQSTNPEFEEEV
+154 NPEFEEE
-167 FYERPMDEI
+167 FDGM
-176 PMVDSSQFD
+176 PMVDASEVD
-185 TDIDES
+185 TDMEQS

-204 RQQGQGEDTILAHI
+204 RQQGEGEDTILAHI

-232 GTINPKTGLPQFG
+232 GTINPKTGLPQFRG
-245 LFSNPKK
+245 GVLSARYWKK
-252 WFKSV
+252 GAWKRDLAAV
-257 VGPAAGV
+257 VGNV
-264 VLGNM
+264 IGNA
-269 ILPGLGGIIGGALGG
+269 ILPGIGGPI
-284 ATGSAVRGRKDYM
+284 GSAIGSAAGTKIRGRKDYAPHM
-297 QSALRGASMGAA
+297 LKSAAISAV

-333 TNYGTRN
+333 TNYGNTN

-348 GNNAGSGSIPGVQA
+348 GNSAGSASIPSVQA
-362 AESTASTVGREAGKK
+362 GESTASTVAREAGKK
-377 AAEQSFADKLM
+377 AVEQSFADKLM
-388 INSKDFFTQPS
+388 VNSKDFFTQPS

-415 EKNVKETTPEEIASN
+415 EKKVKETTPEEIAAN

-476 LYRKVNSPAEYENT
+476 LYRKVNSPAEYEST
-490 RRWLEYYDNP
+490 GRWLEYYDNP

-508 MKDGGIAKHPS
+508 MKDGGAYHPR
-519 FNPSVGYD
+519 FGYE
-527 IEEIEYPMGII
+527 IEEMQYPMGII

-589 IREHKRGGS
+589 IRAHKRGGS
-598 IKMPPKAKS
+598 ITMPPKAKS

>member
-1 MFNSYSSSPYNLRS
+1 MFNPYNSPYNQFGS
-15 TNPEFAQNGFA
+15 A
-26 QQQSQNTDFDP
+26 QSQNTDFDP

-59 VENPMI
+59 VGNPMI
-65 GASQLGQV
+65 GQV

-79 PIQSSTDTPYLNNN
+79 PVQSSTDTPYLNNTAYN
-93 TGYSSYGDGGRVT
+93 SYGEGGRVT
-106 GSMPNDLANNA
+106 GSTTPNDLANNA
-117 RSRLNILGLSQLMRN
+117 RSRLNVLGLSQLMRN
-132 YASDEREHTPGF
+132 NNVRGF
-144 VSYAEGGHVD
+144 MSYADGGRVD
-154 SLQSTNPEFEEEV
+154 NPEFEEEV
-167 FYERPMDEI
+167 FYERPIEEM
-176 PMVDSSQFD
+176 PMVDASQFD
-185 TDIDES
+185 TDMEQS

-204 RQQGQGEDTILAHI
+204 RQQGEGEDTILAHI

-245 LFSNPKK
+245 GGVLSARYWKK
-252 WFKSV
+252 GAWKRDLAAV
-257 VGPAAGV
+257 VGNV
-264 VLGNM
+264 VGNA
-269 ILPGLGGIIGGALGG
+269 ILPGAGGIIGSAI
-284 ATGSAVRGRKDYM
+284 GSAAGTKIRGRKDYAPHM
-297 QSALRGASMGAA
+297 LKSAAISAV

-320 ASSMGA
+320 ANSMGA

-333 TNYGTRN
+333 TNYGNTN

-348 GNNAGSGSIPGVQA
+348 GNSAGSGSIPSIQA
-362 AESTASTVGREAGKK
+362 GESTASTVGREAGKK
-377 AAEQSFADKLM
+377 AVEQSFADKLM
-388 INSKDFFTQPS
+388 VNSKDFFTQPS

-415 EKNVKETTPEEIASN
+415 EKKVKETTPEEIAAN

-449 AYSLAQREA
+449 AYTLAQREA

-476 LYRKVNSPAEYENT
+476 LYRKVNSPAEYEST
-490 RRWLEYYDNP
+490 GRWLEYYDNP

-508 MKDGGIAKHPS
+508 MKDGGS
-519 FNPSVGYD
+519 FNPYSSY
-527 IEEIEYPMGII
+527 EIEYPMGII
-538 GYLNGYSGGQ
+538 GYLQGHSGGQ

-589 IREHKRGGS
+589 IRAHKRGGS
-598 IKMPPKAKS
+598 ITMPPKAKS